1 MTSRQRTVDYLAAAC
16 IVIAFGGLFFGRLM
30 IYPVSTAP
38 GNFLERVAAR
48 SEAWHVGHQCMLVGM
63 IGVIPAAIG
72 LRRALC
78 ARSPWLADF
87 AAALAIFG
95 ASLGVGQYALDFAM
109 LAAARVEPPE
119 AGAQFLKSLQADSF
133 VQWAFYKL
141 PDVAQ
146 VGLILF
152 TVALWRQGAGW
163 RGPATL
169 ASLAIAAALIG
180 PLLFGPMGIRVALG
194 LSFLAFSTV
203 AWKIVVRPPMTS
215 AAAARTE
222 NGHTPAVTPDKA

>member
-1 MTSRQRTVDYLAAAC
+1 MTSRQRTIDCLAAAC

-72 LRRALC
+72 LRRTLRAQ
-78 ARSPWLADF
+78 SPWLTDL

-95 ASLGVGQYALDFAM
+95 SSLGVGQYALDFAM
-109 LAAARVEPPE
+109 LAAAQVEPPE
-119 AGAQFLKSLQADSF
+119 AGAQFLKSLQADPF

-152 TVALWRQGAGW
+152 TIALWRQGAGW
-163 RGPATL
+163 RVPATL
-169 ASLAIAAALIG
+169 ASVAAAAALIG
-180 PLLFGPMGIRVALG
+180 PLLFGPMGVRVALG
-194 LSFLAFSTV
+194 LWFLAFSTV
-203 AWKIVVRPPMTS
+203 AWKMAVRPAVPS
-215 AAAARTE
+215 A
-222 NGHTPAVTPDKA
+222 PIP